1 MKTLYHVLIAEDD
14 PFIRKILRQTLKDDF
29 EVITKENGI
38 EALSWLEDGNPVDII
53 LSDIQM
59 PYMDGKDLLGML
71 RVSPTFQKIPLIIL
85 SSFSD
90 SDTRIKFFKLGA
102 DDYIVKPFSPIEVK
116 AKIMSVLRRTK
127 ADNPG
132 IS

>member
-38 EALSWLEDGNPVDII
+38 EALSWLEEGNPVDII

-71 RVSPTFQKIPLIIL
+71 RVSPVFQKIPLIIL

-116 AKIMSVLRRTK
+116 AKIISVLRRTK

>member
-38 EALSWLEDGNPVDII
+38 EALSWLEEGNPVDII

-71 RVSPTFQKIPLIIL
+71 RVSPIFQKIPLIIL

-116 AKIMSVLRRTK
+116 AKIISVLRRTK

>member
-38 EALSWLEDGNPVDII
+38 EALSWLEEGNPVDII

-71 RVSPTFQKIPLIIL
+71 RVSPVFQKIPLIIL

-116 AKIMSVLRRTK
+116 AKIVSVLRRTK

>member
-1 MKTLYHVLIAEDD
+1 MKPLYHVLIAEDD

-38 EALSWLEDGNPVDII
+38 EALSWLEEGNPVDII

-71 RVSPTFQKIPLIIL
+71 RVSPVFRKVPLIIL

-116 AKIMSVLRRTK
+116 AKIISVLRRTK
-127 ADNPG
+127 ADNPE

>member
-1 MKTLYHVLIAEDD
+1 MKPLYHVLIAEDD

-38 EALSWLEDGNPVDII
+38 EALSWLEEGNPVDII

-59 PYMDGKDLLGML
+59 PYMDGKDLLSML
-71 RVSPTFQKIPLIIL
+71 RVSPVFQKVPLIIL

-90 SDTRIKFFKLGA
+90 SDTRIKFLTLGA

-116 AKIMSVLRRTK
+116 AKINSVLRRTK
-127 ADNPG
+127 TDNAG
-132 IS
+132 LS

>member
-1 MKTLYHVLIAEDD
+1 MKTLYNVLIAEDD

-71 RVSPTFQKIPLIIL
+71 RVSPIFQKVPLIIL

-127 ADNPG
+127 ADNLG

>member
-71 RVSPTFQKIPLIIL
+71 RVSPIFQKIPLIIL

-102 DDYIVKPFSPIEVK
+102 DDYVVKPFSPIEVK

-127 ADNPG
+127 VDNPG

>member
-71 RVSPTFQKIPLIIL
+71 RVSPVFQKIPLIIL